1 MNKRRL
7 VASGALLTA
16 AAMAVAACGGG
27 GGGKPG
33 GAPATVGA
41 DPAKVSGDI
50 TVLTHRTDMQADGTL
65 AKYAADFNKIYPN
78 VHVKFEAITAYE
90 PEVKIRMNTS
100 NYGDVLMIPSGSYV
114 SKADYPKFFSALGS
128 TADLAK
134 KYRFTDYGDVNGQTY
149 GIAING
155 NANGFVYNKAVW
167 AQAGITSYP
176 TSPQAFLAALQAIR
190 DKTSST
196 PYYTNYHDGWPVGA
210 WTGAIGSPSCDV
222 HANDDL
228 ATDKAP
234 WAAGKDLNVI
244 DTLLY
249 DIVHGKLAEEDP
261 TTTNW
266 EGSKG
271 LLANGKIATMW
282 LGSWAVSQMQ
292 DAARKAGR
300 NPDDIGFMPFPVQ
313 HDGHFCSVVG
323 PDFLAGISIHSQHK
337 EAARAWLD
345 WFTDKS
351 PYAQSQGDMPTLRS
365 GALPATLQPYQQAG
379 VQFVELTQDRSST
392 VTKIDN
398 AAEIGLT
405 KPDYRQHLVDAARG
419 AGSQSL
425 DQIFADLNRKWSD
438 AVQEAGS

>member
-1 MNKRRL
+1 MHRGL
-7 VASGALLTA
+7 LATSLALITA
-16 AAMAVAACGGG
+16 AAACGGG
-27 GGGKPG
+27 GGGTPG

-41 DPAKVSGDI
+41 DPAAVSGDI
-50 TVLTHRTDMQADGTL
+50 TVLTHRTDLQADGTY
-65 AKYAADFNKIYPN
+65 KTYAAEFNRIYPN
-78 VHVKFEAITAYE
+78 VRVSFQAITAYE
-90 PEVKIRMNTS
+90 SEVKIRMNTE
-100 NYGDVLMIPSGSYV
+100 NYGDVLMIPSTSYV
-114 SKADYPKFFSALGS
+114 SKADYPRFFAPLGS
-128 TADLAK
+128 TADLAG
-134 KYRFTDYGDVNGQTY
+134 KYRFTDYGDVGGTTY

-167 AQAGITSYP
+167 RQAGISGYP
-176 TSPQAFLAALQAIR
+176 ATPQAFLAALQAIK
-190 DKTSST
+190 DKTGST

-210 WTGAIGSPSCDV
+210 WQSAVGSPSCDPK
-222 HANDDL
+222 ASDNL
-228 ATDKAP
+228 ATDTQP
-234 WAAGKDLNVI
+234 WAPGKDLNVI

-249 DIVHGKLAEEDP
+249 DIVRGKLTEIDP

-282 LGSWAVSQMQ
+282 LGSWAVSQMR
-292 DAARKAGR
+292 DAATKAGK
-300 NPDDIGFMPFPVQ
+300 NPDDIGFMPFPAQ
-313 HDGHFCSVVG
+313 AGGHFCSVIG
-323 PDFLAGISIHSQHK
+323 PDFLAGINIHSKHR

-351 PYAQSQGDMPTLRS
+351 TYAQTQGDVPTPKD
-365 GALPATLQPYQQAG
+365 APLPATLQPYQQAG
-379 VQFVELTQDRSST
+379 VQLVELTQEKTIT

-419 AGSQSL
+419 AGSQGL
-425 DQIFADLNRKWSD
+425 DQIFADLNRRWSD